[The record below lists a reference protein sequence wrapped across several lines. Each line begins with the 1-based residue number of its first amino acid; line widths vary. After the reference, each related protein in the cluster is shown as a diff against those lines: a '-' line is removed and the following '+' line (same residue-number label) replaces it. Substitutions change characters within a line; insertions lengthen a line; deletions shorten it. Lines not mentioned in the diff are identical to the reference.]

1 MLMCA
6 CKHNTS
12 EQKREVKWEFNPV
25 FSLIFS
31 SQFSPP
37 LFCSI
42 HHTSSTGQ
50 KILDANFSNDE
61 FLRTSDFDHQRRF
74 PRLPSFRPPG
84 GPDASARSSL
94 TWCLFRLY
102 FVGDLSKWRH
112 LSWRSRYF
120 ITLQVISWRS
130 NGVEFELLIW
140 ILSWKFW
147 RVNRLYYGFKRLV
160 NVEKFEPNSLKTC
173 SV

>member
-6 CKHNTS
+6 CK
-12 EQKREVKWEFNPV
+12 QKLKSREEKNDENLIR
-25 FSLIFS
+25 FSPLIFS

-84 GPDASARSSL
+84 GPAASALESHVM
-94 TWCLFRLY
+94 FVQRLY
-102 FVGDLSKWRH
+102 VGDLSKCRH
-112 LSWRSRYF
+112 LTWRSRYF
-120 ITLQVISWRS
+120 ITSQVISWRL